1 MKENSEYQAYSG
13 SIQENGK
20 EPELLDYFTAF
31 GAAKESETIFN
42 PETIHPNAFT
52 VEFMQPGDALVVEAK
67 SETGHEKGYVFKV
80 ENEQWQNLGLSGV
93 GPSKLV
99 EGTVDGL
106 LVPDELKHKSVYV
119 VGSGAGGS
127 AVLSGVVATG
137 RQLYLKDRQGNE
149 YQMPVTTDI
158 GVLRKDK
165 EGSLYLPNLYED
177 RDAPVELKEKYT
189 SVKSCMRNLFVSLGF
204 DHVLD
209 IDELIEG
216 KRVGV
221 RDVSFEDEDYACR
234 FQYQPHTGAETFI
247 ISKRKQKI
255 VYCKSCSPGG
265 EQVLQVSEIDIKDN
279 PSILSHINDIED
291 FDTSTIHTAG
301 SSFVTHTV
309 SSVLGLD
316 ACVYK
321 PNEANLVQDMEI
333 PSAVFHLHDADS
345 NRHID
350 IPEIMLVRNHKENQT
365 SVTIDPGMSFV
376 RETRENP
383 TLLQMYAE
391 QTGGI
396 WNGDGAH
403 MFKLGTKLHKVR
415 SAEQI
420 LSDV

>member
-1 MKENSEYQAYSG
+1 MSEFVNENRK
-13 SIQENGK
+13 N
-20 EPELLDYFTAF
+20 PELLDYFTAF
-31 GAAKESETIFN
+31 GVAKESETPFN
-42 PETIHPNAFT
+42 PEAMHPNAFT
-52 VEFMQPGDALVVEAK
+52 VEFMQPGDTLVVEAK
-67 SETGHEKGYVFKV
+67 SETGHEKGYIFKV
-80 ENEQWQNLGLSGV
+80 EKEQWHDLGLSGV

-106 LVPDELKHKSVYV
+106 LVPDELKHNPVYI

-127 AVLSGVVATG
+127 AILSGVIATG
-137 RQLYLKDRQGNE
+137 RQIYFKDKQGIE
-149 YQMPVTTDI
+149 HQMPVTTDM
-158 GVLRKDK
+158 GVLREDEK
-165 EGSLYLPNLYED
+165 GGLRVPNLYED
-177 RDAPVELKEKYT
+177 KDASVELREKYT
-189 SVKSCMRNLFVSLGF
+189 SFKNGMKNLFVLLGF
-204 DHVLD
+204 DHMLD

-216 KRVGV
+216 KRVDV
-221 RDVSFEDEDYACR
+221 RDASFQDDDYAFR
-234 FQYQPHTGAETFI
+234 FRYQPHTGAETLI
-247 ISKRKQKI
+247 VSKRKQKI
-255 VYCKSCSPGG
+255 VCCKSYSPGG
-265 EQVLQVSEIDIKDN
+265 EQILQVSEIDIRDN
-279 PSILSHINDIED
+279 PSILSQINDIED
-291 FDTSTIHTAG
+291 LDTSTIHMAG

-321 PNEANLVQDMEI
+321 PNETNLVQDMEI
-333 PSAVFHLHDADS
+333 PAAVFHLNDADS

-383 TLLQMYAE
+383 SLLQMYAE

-396 WNGDGAH
+396 WNSDGSH
-403 MFKLGTKLHKVR
+403 VFKLGTRLHKVR